1 MVPRMEVALIM
12 ANVALREGVFDR
24 GGVFA
29 IPVTMVVITTIVT
42 PFLLKWAFS
51 RE

>member
-1 MVPRMEVALIM
+1 M
-12 ANVALREGVFDR
+12 ANVALDEGVFNS
-24 GGVFA
+24 GTFSM
-29 IPVTMVVITTIVT
+29 PVTAVIVTTVVT